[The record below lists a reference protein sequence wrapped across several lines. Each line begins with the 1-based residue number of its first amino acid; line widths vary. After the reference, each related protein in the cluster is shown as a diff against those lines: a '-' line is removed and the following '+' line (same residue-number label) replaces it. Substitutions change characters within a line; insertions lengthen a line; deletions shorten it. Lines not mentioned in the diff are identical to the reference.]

1 MTNVQV
7 GANVAVEVTVGSN
20 KFADPM
26 EALAYRLMRDIKW
39 GEVRIVLFDGL
50 IQTIEEKRIH
60 KRQQKT

>member
-1 MTNVQV
+1 MTGPNVT
-7 GANVAVEVTVGSN
+7 AEVEVASN
-20 KFADPM
+20 EFADPM
-26 EALAYRLMRDIKW
+26 EALACRLMRSIKW